1 MEPESDADEN
11 ILPLRPKGALAAPPA
26 QRFSLER
33 LSSAFARLMGAPA
46 GAAAKPTVAKPQI
59 TLEPDEEPA
68 EDDALPVTPRM
79 IVEGMLFVGNAEGQ
93 PLSAAK
99 IASHIRNVSPA
110 EVEEIVAELNSAY
123 REDETA
129 YEITGDAAGYRL
141 QLRRELGILRDQF
154 RGQQRAAKLTPAAVE
169 VLSIVAYRQGISGEE
184 LNKLRGSQSHAV
196 LAQLVRRQLVRV
208 ERPAETPPVARYH
221 TTSRFNQLFGVSSP
235 ADLPRSEEL
244 DDS

>member
-1 MEPESDADEN
+1 M
-11 ILPLRPKGALAAPPA
+11 
-26 QRFSLER
+26 FSNNFR
-33 LSSAFARLMGAPA
+33 VSAEKMIWTEKNNSFARLMGAPA

-123 REDETA
+123 RED
-129 YEITGDAAGYRL
+129 
-141 QLRRELGILRDQF
+141 
-154 RGQQRAAKLTPAAVE
+154 
-169 VLSIVAYRQGISGEE
+169 
-184 LNKLRGSQSHAV
+184 
-196 LAQLVRRQLVRV
+196 
-208 ERPAETPPVARYH
+208 
-221 TTSRFNQLFGVSSP
+221 
-235 ADLPRSEEL
+235 
-244 DDS
+244 